1 VVAFCDAVKDV
12 PPEKLV
18 YLDEMGVHLGMTPA
32 RGRAPVGE
40 RALCYVPGNR
50 GSNIS
55 VIAAVRQGGV
65 LAWYPQDGAID
76 GERFLAFLR
85 ERLVPVLRPGDVVVM
100 DNVRFHHIPE
110 VATVIVSAG
119 ARVLYVPP
127 YHPELNA
134 IEEAFSVVKGAVRRL
149 EPRTICDLVDA
160 LRAAFGRLTRKILE
174 ALVAHALAHAI
185 QRQ

>member
-1 VVAFCDAVKDV
+1 MKDV
-12 PPEKLV
+12 PPENLV

-85 ERLVPVLRPGDVVVM
+85 ERLVPVLRPADVVVM

-119 ARVLYVPP
+119 ARVLYVPA

-160 LRAAFGRLTRKILE
+160 LKAAFGRLTRKILE
-174 ALVAHALAHAI
+174 ALVAHALAHALAHAI
-185 QRQ
+185 QRS